1 MFSELPG
8 FFDRNFIVAYFLPS
22 LLFVLSAYWLMG
34 EFGVEP
40 KLVKIIGDDLYKE
53 ATLLGIISLIAA
65 VFLLSINFQVF
76 RFFEGYGKYNPLIF
90 LQGFH
95 ERKFQRLEEK
105 KYLLNEELRI
115 ARLAGDDD
123 EIDRINARR
132 IHYFSYAAD
141 NYPPKR
147 SRLLPT
153 AFGNA
158 VRAFEEYSETMYG
171 LDSIV
176 SWVRLLAMIPKD
188 FREMMNSVRAELDMW
203 MNFRLLSY
211 VLFVSYIIL
220 AVGTGQWKAVWFLP
234 VIALFARIAAKRLTV
249 SAIHYGD
256 FVKSSYDLYLPDL
269 RDQIRL
275 PETETIEEEKNL
287 WKKFTRQVTYHNP
300 EQVLQRIS
308 KDKKKDK
315 TESEE

>member
-22 LLFVLSAYWLMG
+22 LLFVLSAYWLLG

-40 KLVKIIGDDLYKE
+40 DIVKIIGDDLYKE

-90 LQGFH
+90 LQKFH

-105 KYLLNEELRI
+105 KHLLNEELRI
-115 ARLAGDDD
+115 ARAAGDDD
-123 EIDRINARR
+123 EIDRINAQR

-141 NYPPKR
+141 NYPPKK

-203 MNFRLLSY
+203 MNFRLLGY
-211 VLFVSYIIL
+211 VLFVCYLIL

-234 VIALFARIAAKRLTV
+234 VIVLFARIASKRLTV

-275 PETETIEEEKNL
+275 PETETIEDEKNL

-300 EQVLQRIS
+300 EQVLQRVS

-315 TESEE
+315 TEDEE